1 MEKKEN
7 ASSSNKDEKKEVN
20 FFAKYAGREDL
31 FSSVKDKNET
41 KMSETSKQQVNNE
54 NNSNNNTLFGDNN
67 KTLFGESKSLFG
79 ENNKTL
85 FGDSKTL
92 FDKTEQFFPK
102 SKSLFGDDTNN
113 DNNSKS
119 LFEKN
124 ENLFACNKTRK
135 KKRKAK
141 SKKEEE
147 SDSSSE
153 EDNDKKSNSEK
164 VDNGNILDEIDKEK
178 EEEGGDEEDE
188 EGEGEGKEEEEE
200 GNEDNGEEE
209 IEKEEKIK
217 TRFFKGK
224 LKWYSKK
231 KNVPKPTSILAEN
244 KYLKNNAVKCNSEI
258 KSFFHLREEFENYID
273 IKELKNKNIVVLFE
287 KELFYFSS
295 NTFKLLKIEE
305 SLHKIIK
312 DNEFLEIEEINKDL
326 IGLITKEFVLII
338 QVNDKELKLFQKIQ
352 IKANILK
359 SFEEG
364 KLIIL
369 NEYVEIDKDE
379 ENDQYDDEDEE
390 DDKTNILNFYTYDK
404 ELKYTL
410 KSSVTLNFKKF
421 SKKGLEEYDI
431 FNRISNII
439 EYKSDYY
446 ILFTQSTIPEAE
458 VQEFDSDYR
467 SFYERDC
474 RFFLNI
480 YLYEKNSKQLKR
492 VYKNN
497 YKIHLKY
504 SFSIYDSDY
513 ADFIHIWKNENI
525 NFLNENEIIF
535 LNSNKSEFV
544 KVNLETELSEI
555 LLPKINNLK
564 SYSYDKKNNLYYCVN
579 EEKLKEEQI
588 IQVFKFV
595 DNKFEEIKKIYLP
608 HYYSTIFFNIKGDLI
623 GVVKNT
629 EIVYSFY
636 YHWGKYAPA
645 IRTYTS
651 IFLLN
656 IL

>member
-7 ASSSNKDEKKEVN
+7 SSSPDKDEKKEVN

-31 FSSVKDKNET
+31 FSSSKDKNET
-41 KMSETSKQQVNNE
+41 KMSETSKKQSNNE

-92 FDKTEQFFPK
+92 FPKTEQFFPN

-124 ENLFACNKTRK
+124 ENLFPCNKTQ
-135 KKRKAK
+135 KKRKKPK
-141 SKKEEE
+141 SKKEDD

-153 EDNDKKSNSEK
+153 EEDNDKNSNCEK

-178 EEEGGDEEDE
+178 EEEEEE
-188 EGEGEGKEEEEE
+188 ENNEGEGEEKEEEE
-200 GNEDNGEEE
+200 GNENNEEEE

-244 KYLKNNAVKCNSEI
+244 KYLKNNTVKCNTEI
-258 KSFFHLREEFENYID
+258 KLFFHLREEFENYID

-295 NTFKLLKIEE
+295 QTFKLLKIEE
-305 SLHKIIK
+305 SLHKIIN
-312 DNEFLEIEEINKDL
+312 DNEFLKIEEINKDL
-326 IGLITKEFVLII
+326 IGLITKEFILII
-338 QVNDKELKLFQKIQ
+338 EVNDKEMKLFQKIQ

-369 NEYVEIDKDE
+369 NEYIEKDSDE
-379 ENDQYDDEDEE
+379 ENDQDDDEEEE
-390 DDKTNILNFYTYDK
+390 DDKINILNFYTYDK

-410 KSSVTLNFKKF
+410 KSSVKLNFKKF
-421 SKKGLEEYDI
+421 SKKSLEEYDI

-439 EYKSDYY
+439 EYKSNYY

-474 RFFLNI
+474 RFFLDI
-480 YLYEKNSKQLKR
+480 YLYEKNSQKLKR

-497 YKIHLKY
+497 YKVHLKY
-504 SFSIYDSDY
+504 SFSIYDSEY
-513 ADFIHIWKNENI
+513 ADFINIWKNENI
-525 NFLNENEIIF
+525 NFLNDNEIIF
-535 LNSNKSEFV
+535 LNSNKSKFV

-555 LLPKINNLK
+555 LLPEIKNLK

-588 IQVFKFV
+588 IQVFKLV

-608 HYYSTIFFNIKGDLI
+608 HYYSTIFLNIKGDLI

-636 YHWGKYAPA
+636 YHWGKYCPA
-645 IRTYTS
+645 LRTYTS